1 MIKRKVNLKVIL
13 LITLMLLGTTAFQ
26 FSELFNAQWVSEDGV
41 TYEYRVQICAS
52 WQKQVPVPFLQT
64 QFNISDTIRE
74 DFHQGWYKYSVG
86 SFPTLSDAHAY
97 RDKLRNEHK
106 AFGAFVVLIAN
117 DKRSDIILNYTP
129 VDEILA
135 IQPTSN
141 DTTKLPDSIPEKGN
155 SSWRVQLQTSV
166 GSKLSADGIRLFYSI
181 QDSIYEEIANG
192 NEYFYTIGNF
202 TTYDSA
208 ATYCDY
214 LRTVKNIRDAIVIS
228 YFNNHRISNVER
240 NERIVSVKKNPKK
253 VRSVL
258 HTPRKNAQKINFTSS
273 GPVTKPVT
281 IKKQAKSFTKPKSQ
295 PVRVTSDFEQNQK
308 QKDRRTQAK
317 PAQVQKTV
325 VEKNTTP
332 SQIKEKL
339 VRDSQIYYNENDTF
353 VSSKPVYTAR
363 QLPQKHKLTAEEK
376 AERHAND
383 SINKNEKFS
392 NLAVRLILFGQKYF
406 SRPNSKIFTRFI
418 DKVYR
423 DFLVFVIIIIVIY
436 FSINLI
442 IITFLVI
449 VSRLIKDFRS
459 SRRAKY
465 QMLYNEIIANFL
477 FDDSY
482 TTEVPES
489 LGAFHSKFQRNIFI
503 DELMKLST
511 DLAGEA
517 LDRLKQLYY
526 NLGLD
531 DDTMKKV
538 ESWRWHIRA
547 KGYKEA
553 TRMEVYRAASKI
565 EKYLNSKNE
574 ITRSE
579 AGLALIQLNKQYPF
593 EFLEKIQ
600 RPLTLWDQINIH
612 TLINK
617 NKIEI
622 PDFGR
627 WLQMNNLS
635 VVLFAIR
642 MIRIFEQTHN
652 APYILDLLDSKNCS
666 IRKESIRAIAQ
677 FGYIDAIYKL
687 IEIYPFEKEENQ
699 LVILEAFK
707 SIPDESTYE
716 LLIPI
721 LEGNSEHQ
729 FKMLAARALLASGAK
744 GRAILQSLLAQA
756 DTHTQKVIHHVFDTR
771 I

>member
-52 WQKQVPVPFLQT
+52 WQKQVPVPFLRT

-74 DFHQGWYKYSVG
+74 DFHQGWYKYSIG
-86 SFPTLSDAHAY
+86 SFPTLSDARIY

-117 DKRSDIILNYTP
+117 DKRSDIILDYKP

-135 IQPTSN
+135 IQSTSN

-155 SSWRVQLQTSV
+155 SSWRVQLQTSI

-192 NEYFYTIGNF
+192 NEYFYTVGNF

-214 LRTVKNIRDAIVIS
+214 LRTAKNIRDAIVIS
-228 YFNNHRISNVER
+228 YFNNQRISTVKR
-240 NERIVSVKKNPKK
+240 NERVVSVKKNSKK

-258 HTPRKNAQKINFTSS
+258 VTPRKKAQKINFTSS
-273 GPVTKPVT
+273 EPVSKPVIT
-281 IKKQAKSFTKPKSQ
+281 KKQTKSVTLSKSQ
-295 PVRVTSDFEQNQK
+295 RVSVNSDSEQNQK
-308 QKDRRTQAK
+308 QKNRAQSK
-317 PAQVQKTV
+317 PVRVQKTV
-325 VEKNTTP
+325 VEKNTTTA
-332 SQIKEKL
+332 QIKEKL

-376 AERHAND
+376 TERQAND
-383 SINKNEKFS
+383 SINKNEKLS
-392 NLAVRLILFGQKYF
+392 NLAVRLIMFGQKYF
-406 SRPNSKIFTRFI
+406 SRPNSKIFTRFV

-423 DFLVFVIIIIVIY
+423 DLLVFVIIIIVIY
-436 FSINLI
+436 FSINLV

-449 VSRLIKDFRS
+449 ASRLVKDFRS

-477 FDDSY
+477 FDDSD
-482 TTEVPES
+482 TTEVPAG

-531 DDTMKKV
+531 EDTMKKI

-574 ITRSE
+574 IIRSE

-642 MIRIFEQTHN
+642 MIRVFEQTHN

-666 IRKESIRAIAQ
+666 IRKEAIRAIAQ

-699 LVILEAFK
+699 LIILEAFR

-729 FKMLAARALLASGAK
+729 FKMVAARALLASGAK
-744 GRAILQSLLAQA
+744 GRAILQGLLAQA
-756 DTHTQKVIHHVFDTR
+756 DPHTQKVIHHVFDTR